1 MQIVQGRQGSKQRGL
16 GRWQRCIMRRLTRG
30 AAARSAPHPTPR
42 YPDPYSNQSPDTQ
55 AWYFYCSKL
64 LYSWVKIKFEE
75 KTGNGVFQDLWFRV
89 LMPSLIFGQFA
100 AKLENKIRFRPRS
113 VRGADAGHGWA
124 ARPNIVHSFEFK
136 EVALMP
142 LRSDWHLSTSL
153 AFDSCEKWTKS
164 S

>member
-1 MQIVQGRQGSKQRGL
+1 MQGRQGSKQRGL

-42 YPDPYSNQSPDTQ
+42 YPDPYSNPSTDTQ

-100 AKLENKIRFRPRS
+100 AKLENKIRFGRS
-113 VRGADAGHGWA
+113 VGGSNMGRLA
-124 ARPNIVHSFEFK
+124 AKYRSFIPFKKKKVACHHS
-136 EVALMP
+136 
-142 LRSDWHLSTSL
+142 SDWHQSTWDTL
-153 AFDSCEKWTKS
+153 DNRETCRARG
-164 S
+164 